1 MVLLKQTNLWFY
13 ESNLCLL
20 TLLLN
25 CLEELIFHKTRRVK
39 TKTKL
44 VQTKLPPDSLLYHAQ
59 LCNTILITMAEVTL
73 NFMAHSVSSH
83 SDQISCGICNWTSCS
98 AEQSLLSLLS
108 WLQGDTKCQCLSTW
122 AEFTSVPV
130 KGLDSRVRH
139 ACKILRIGITLFSLG
154 IIWSPYLRWSSY
166 IGLLK
171 LKYCC

>member
-13 ESNLCLL
+13 EFNLCLS
-20 TLLLN
+20 TLLLS

-108 WLQGDTKCQCLSTW
+108 WLQGVNAYPPELSSHQ
-122 AEFTSVPV
+122 F
-130 KGLDSRVRH
+130 
-139 ACKILRIGITLFSLG
+139 
-154 IIWSPYLRWSSY
+154 
-166 IGLLK
+166 LLK
-171 LKYCC
+171 DWILESDTPAKSSELALHCFLWV